1 MQRINWNMVMLNNR
15 FGRLNRRYTAAIP
28 EQMINCSNAYSNYK
42 DDLEAG
48 YYGKTSKEK
57 YSRKNDIK

>member
-1 MQRINWNMVMLNNR
+1 MV
-15 FGRLNRRYTAAIP
+15 P

>member
-1 MQRINWNMVMLNNR
+1 MQRRNRNFVMLNNK
-15 FGRLNRRYTAAIP
+15 FGRLNRSYTAMIP

-48 YYGKTSKEK
+48 YYGKTAKEK
-57 YSRKNDIK
+57 YSRENDIK